1 MGECCGFPRVPASR
15 CARARETTMSRCP
28 ARSASPSSA
37 VPAMTCYSAATVRTG
52 SRAGPVTTIWMVAA
66 GTTSCPADRTM
77 TSGTAGTKP
86 TGSTAATGAT
96 IPRAAAG
103 WMSSTADRATTSSP
117 AAPAMTSCA
126 AAPATTGSTPASA
139 MTSSTAPAGSDTA
152 HLTRGDR
159 HTNVEAVRTVQVTE
173 LDSPIRVEG
182 TAAFVER
189 VRADLRLLQ
198 ASPIGQRMLAELDRG
213 DTIVIVEDES
223 TSASWTALDLPGGR
237 RFTVFTVAYNTMRG
251 VSADRSSPMCT
262 TSSTRPAH
270 PGCIRTRTTRTGS
283 PARTVRP
290 PERPTTSGPPLAC
303 RSTTMAIRPRL
314 TGSTRTTRTS
324 SPRTRSAMRW
334 PYRHAVATA
343 DERAFPPPSWRTP
356 TTRPRVSVLEEGQ
369 PLAEVSR
376 SGTQD
381 GRLQC
386 DVRQGR
392 VFPRC
397 EPFDE
402 RAANI
407 RVVRVRLA
415 VVVPPVGVG
424 LPSEDLTEIPHRA
437 FDEILVFW
445 SVEVFQGLQVVQ
457 HLRLQQVQ
465 RRSREVPA
473 AGAMGVV
480 GYPLWKRLLAF
491 GQPPIQEV

>member
-52 SRAGPVTTIWMVAA
+52 SRAGPVTTIW
-66 GTTSCPADRTM
+66 
-77 TSGTAGTKP
+77 
-86 TGSTAATGAT
+86 
-96 IPRAAAG
+96 RAAAG

-251 VSADRSSPMCT
+251 VSADRSP
-262 TSSTRPAH
+262 PIIGLFHELAH
-270 PGCIRTRTTRTGS
+270 VYDFLNQTG
-283 PARTVRP
+283 A
-290 PERPTTSGPPLAC
+290 SGGHQDPNDPDGV
-303 RSTTMAIRPRL
+303 
-314 TGSTRTTRTS
+314 TG
-324 SPRTRSAMRW
+324 
-334 PYRHAVATA
+334 
-343 DERAFPPPSWRTP
+343 
-356 TTRPRVSVLEEGQ
+356 EG
-369 PLAEVSR
+369 
-376 SGTQD
+376 GT
-381 GRLQC
+381 
-386 DVRQGR
+386 
-392 VFPRC
+392 
-397 EPFDE
+397 
-402 RAANI
+402 
-407 RVVRVRLA
+407 
-415 VVVPPVGVG
+415 
-424 LPSEDLTEIPHRA
+424 
-437 FDEILVFW
+437 
-445 SVEVFQGLQVVQ
+445 
-457 HLRLQQVQ
+457 
-465 RRSREVPA
+465 A
-473 AGAMGVV
+473 AGAATDARPAA
-480 GYPLWKRLLAF
+480 PLPTDHD
-491 GQPPIQEV
+491 GDPTTPHPIDPDHPPAPTETALRDEMAIPPRRRYGR

>member
-66 GTTSCPADRTM
+66 GTTSWTADRT
-77 TSGTAGTKP
+77 
-86 TGSTAATGAT
+86 
-96 IPRAAAG
+96 
-103 WMSSTADRATTSSP
+103 TTSSP

-189 VRADLRLLQ
+189 VRAYLRLMQ

-251 VSADRSSPMCT
+251 VSADRSPPIIGLFHELAHVYDFLNQTGASGVHQDPNDPDWVT
-262 TSSTRPAH
+262 GEDGTPA
-270 PGCIRTRTTRTGS
+270 G
-283 PARTVRP
+283 A
-290 PERPTTSGPPLAC
+290 AN
-303 RSTTMAIRPRL
+303 
-314 TGSTRTTRTS
+314 
-324 SPRTRSAMRW
+324 
-334 PYRHAVATA
+334 
-343 DERAFPPPSWRTP
+343 
-356 TTRPRVSVLEEGQ
+356 
-369 PLAEVSR
+369 
-376 SGTQD
+376 
-381 GRLQC
+381 
-386 DVRQGR
+386 
-392 VFPRC
+392 
-397 EPFDE
+397 DE
-402 RAANI
+402 RAA
-407 RVVRVRLA
+407 
-415 VVVPPVGVG
+415 VG
-424 LPSEDLTEIPHRA
+424 LPIDHDGDPTTPHRIDPDHPYELTENALRDEMAIPP
-437 FDEILVFW
+437 
-445 SVEVFQGLQVVQ
+445 
-457 HLRLQQVQ
+457 
-465 RRSREVPA
+465 RRRY
-473 AGAMGVV
+473 G
-480 GYPLWKRLLAF
+480 R
-491 GQPPIQEV
+491 

>member
-77 TSGTAGTKP
+77 TSA
-86 TGSTAATGAT
+86 
-96 IPRAAAG
+96 
-103 WMSSTADRATTSSP
+103 P

-251 VSADRSSPMCT
+251 VSADRSPPIIGLFHELAHVYDFLNQTGASGVHQDPNDPDWVT
-262 TSSTRPAH
+262 GEDGTPA
-270 PGCIRTRTTRTGS
+270 G
-283 PARTVRP
+283 A
-290 PERPTTSGPPLAC
+290 AN
-303 RSTTMAIRPRL
+303 
-314 TGSTRTTRTS
+314 
-324 SPRTRSAMRW
+324 
-334 PYRHAVATA
+334 
-343 DERAFPPPSWRTP
+343 
-356 TTRPRVSVLEEGQ
+356 
-369 PLAEVSR
+369 
-376 SGTQD
+376 
-381 GRLQC
+381 
-386 DVRQGR
+386 
-392 VFPRC
+392 
-397 EPFDE
+397 DE
-402 RAANI
+402 RAA
-407 RVVRVRLA
+407 
-415 VVVPPVGVG
+415 VG
-424 LPSEDLTEIPHRA
+424 LPIDHDGDPTTPHRIDPDHPYELTENALRDEMAIPP
-437 FDEILVFW
+437 
-445 SVEVFQGLQVVQ
+445 
-457 HLRLQQVQ
+457 
-465 RRSREVPA
+465 RRRY
-473 AGAMGVV
+473 G
-480 GYPLWKRLLAF
+480 R
-491 GQPPIQEV
+491 

>member
-37 VPAMTCYSAATVRTG
+37 APVRTG
-52 SRAGPVTTIWMVAA
+52 SRAVPVTTIWTAA
-66 GTTSCPADRTM
+66 MGTTSCPADRAM
-77 TSGTAGTKP
+77 TSGTAGTEP

-103 WMSSTADRATTSSP
+103 WMSSTAGRATTSSP

-251 VSADRSSPMCT
+251 VSADRSPPIIGLFHELAHVYDFLNQTGASGVHQDPNDPDWVT
-262 TSSTRPAH
+262 GEDGTPA
-270 PGCIRTRTTRTGS
+270 G
-283 PARTVRP
+283 A
-290 PERPTTSGPPLAC
+290 AN
-303 RSTTMAIRPRL
+303 
-314 TGSTRTTRTS
+314 
-324 SPRTRSAMRW
+324 
-334 PYRHAVATA
+334 
-343 DERAFPPPSWRTP
+343 
-356 TTRPRVSVLEEGQ
+356 
-369 PLAEVSR
+369 
-376 SGTQD
+376 
-381 GRLQC
+381 
-386 DVRQGR
+386 
-392 VFPRC
+392 
-397 EPFDE
+397 DE
-402 RAANI
+402 RAA
-407 RVVRVRLA
+407 
-415 VVVPPVGVG
+415 VG
-424 LPSEDLTEIPHRA
+424 LPIDHDGDPTTPHRIDPDHPYELTENALRDEMAIPP
-437 FDEILVFW
+437 
-445 SVEVFQGLQVVQ
+445 
-457 HLRLQQVQ
+457 
-465 RRSREVPA
+465 RRRY
-473 AGAMGVV
+473 G
-480 GYPLWKRLLAF
+480 R
-491 GQPPIQEV
+491 

>member
-103 WMSSTADRATTSSP
+103 WMSSTADRA
-117 AAPAMTSCA
+117 
-126 AAPATTGSTPASA
+126 
-139 MTSSTAPAGSDTA
+139 TSSTAPAGSDTA

-251 VSADRSSPMCT
+251 VSADRSPPIIGLFHELAHVYDFLNQTGASGVHQDPNDPDRVT
-262 TSSTRPAH
+262 GEDGTPA
-270 PGCIRTRTTRTGS
+270 G
-283 PARTVRP
+283 A
-290 PERPTTSGPPLAC
+290 AN
-303 RSTTMAIRPRL
+303 
-314 TGSTRTTRTS
+314 
-324 SPRTRSAMRW
+324 
-334 PYRHAVATA
+334 
-343 DERAFPPPSWRTP
+343 
-356 TTRPRVSVLEEGQ
+356 
-369 PLAEVSR
+369 
-376 SGTQD
+376 
-381 GRLQC
+381 
-386 DVRQGR
+386 
-392 VFPRC
+392 
-397 EPFDE
+397 DE
-402 RAANI
+402 RAA
-407 RVVRVRLA
+407 
-415 VVVPPVGVG
+415 VG
-424 LPSEDLTEIPHRA
+424 LPIDHDGDPTTPHRIDPDHPYELTENALRDEMAIPP
-437 FDEILVFW
+437 
-445 SVEVFQGLQVVQ
+445 
-457 HLRLQQVQ
+457 
-465 RRSREVPA
+465 RRRY
-473 AGAMGVV
+473 G
-480 GYPLWKRLLAF
+480 R
-491 GQPPIQEV
+491 